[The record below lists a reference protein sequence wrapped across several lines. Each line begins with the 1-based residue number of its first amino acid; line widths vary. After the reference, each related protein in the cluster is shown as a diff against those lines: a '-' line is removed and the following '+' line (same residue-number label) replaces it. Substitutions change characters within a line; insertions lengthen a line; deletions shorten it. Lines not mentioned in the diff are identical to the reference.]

1 MSTDTEKS
9 NVFLRLDNS
18 TTTMVEALQVHSALQ
33 YGILETP
40 TEIVEAAVFEMF
52 ARQFIV
58 CEATEGTGKGL

>member
-1 MSTDTEKS
+1 MPTDTEKS
-9 NVFLRLDNS
+9 NVFLRLDS
-18 TTTMVEALQVHSALQ
+18 STTMVEALRVHSALQ

>member
-9 NVFLRLDNS
+9 NVFLRLDS
-18 TTTMVEALQVHSALQ
+18 STTMVEALRVHSALQ